1 MAKHYF
7 RQLPDFKYKNPL
19 TSSNQSDN
27 YIIAKNLFLRAKVRD
42 DVLADTT
49 FLKSYIIK
57 EGIRPMDVAEEW
69 YGSPEY
75 DWIILTTAN
84 IINVKSDWPMSSK
97 VLYDYTLNKYGV
109 EDMNATAF
117 YETTEIKDA
126 QGRLILPAGK
136 VVDKDFSIPHPDTHN
151 ISLNP
156 VIGISNYLSETRE
169 NERKRNIK
177 IMRPEYLGLFLQD
190 MREAL
195 EYSKSS
201 QYENKTL
208 KTT

>member
-7 RQLPDFKYKNPL
+7 KHLPDFKYKNPL
-19 TSSNQSDN
+19 ASSNQSNN
-27 YIIAKNLFLRAKVRD
+27 YVIAKNLFLRAKVKD
-42 DVLADTT
+42 DIINDTT

-57 EGIRPMDVAEEW
+57 EGKRPMDVAEEW
-69 YGSPEY
+69 YGSPKY
-75 DWIILTTAN
+75 DWVVLITAN
-84 IINVKSDWPMSSK
+84 IINVKTDWPMTTK
-97 VLYDYTLNKYGV
+97 VLYDYCESKYGYNLN
-109 EDMNATAF
+109 DTAK
-117 YETTEIKDA
+117 YETTEVKDS

-136 VVDKDFSIPHPDTHN
+136 TVDRDFSIPHPDIHN

-156 VIGISNYLSETRE
+156 VIGISNYLLETRT

-177 IMRPEYLGLFLQD
+177 IMRPEYMGLFLQD
-190 MREAL
+190 MKEAL

-201 QYENKTL
+201 QYENKAL

>member
-75 DWIILTTAN
+75 DWIVLTTAN

-190 MREAL
+190 MKEAL

>member
-27 YIIAKNLFLRAKVRD
+27 YIIAKNPFLRAKVRD

-75 DWIILTTAN
+75 DWIVLTTAN

-190 MREAL
+190 MKEAL